1 MKTNFLKVSFM
12 ALAATVIASCSQ
24 ENEVMENIAPEET
37 TGQTLKIKAS
47 AAGFEAADAQTRAT
61 DDGAATVF
69 ENGDQMGLYI
79 VQTEGESQRL
89 VMNNVPL
96 TYDGSTWQAD
106 RTIYYYENAD
116 YIAYFPYKDD
126 ISASAASVATDIKT
140 AFDAYLEAN
149 ATGQSDID
157 VYRNA
162 DLMTATITA
171 SELSTQEG
179 EDKTLNFQL
188 KHSYSMVQ
196 LTVPVHKFNYTYKGE
211 TRTMSVPMSDF
222 EVKIGEQIVS
232 PCHLGDGVYRMLV
245 QPGDISLSGS
255 FEDPKDLRPVEF
267 DNATATTKTLAA
279 GSYIGYNVTYDGAP
293 TGEAT
298 PRSIIGDYFCQD
310 GTIYPADFLSAP
322 SNVIGIIFST
332 VDDTDTDNAAYGYY
346 ALSIRERGSMK
357 FYSSDETANESDAA
371 KADIEAITNY
381 SSDTEENFK
390 TALTDMNGFSW
401 TNAIRELSY
410 NITTDLTSNW
420 VNNADFAAP
429 SEGTS
434 GWFIPSIGQWVKVS
448 NVLGSDGSDYT
459 LEEPTYNSDKD
470 KFKLTYG
477 TTTGQVTNKFE
488 TIHSTLNSKVP
499 ITNAATTL
507 SGCYWSLTEA
517 TSDGTNSQ
525 NYCLDLSNGKFEIT
539 LQDKT
544 SKRILRPILAF

>member
-1 MKTNFLKVSFM
+1 
-12 ALAATVIASCSQ
+12 
-24 ENEVMENIAPEET
+24 MENIAPEET

-61 DDGAATVF
+61 DNGNNTVF
-69 ENGDQMGLYI
+69 ENGDRMGLYI

-96 TYDGSTWQAD
+96 TYDGSAWQAD

-116 YIAYFPYKDD
+116 YIAYFPYKAD

-149 ATGQSDID
+149 AADQSSID

-171 SELSTQEG
+171 SDLSAQTT

-232 PCHLGDGVYRMLV
+232 PCHLGEGVYRMLV
-245 QPGDISLSGS
+245 QPGNVSLSGS
-255 FEDPKDLRPVEF
+255 FEDPKDLRPVKFES
-267 DNATATTKTLAA
+267 ATTKTLAA
-279 GSYIGYNVTYDGAP
+279 GSYIGYNVTYNGAP

-298 PRSIIGDYFCQD
+298 TRSIIGDYFCQD
-310 GTIYPADFLSAP
+310 GTIYPAEFQSAP

-332 VDDTDTDNAAYGYY
+332 VDATTDTDNAAYGYY
-346 ALSIRERGSMK
+346 ALSIRERSSMK
-357 FYSSDETANESDAA
+357 FYSSDESTNSSDAA
-371 KADIEAITNY
+371 KVDIEAITNY
-381 SSDTEENFK
+381 PSDSEENFK
-390 TALTDMNGFSW
+390 AALTDMKGFSW
-401 TNAIRELSY
+401 TNAIREFSY
-410 NITTDLTSNW
+410 NITTDLANNW
-420 VNNADFAAP
+420 TGAFAAP
-429 SEGTS
+429 TESTS

-448 NVLGSDGSDYT
+448 NILGSDHT
-459 LEEPTYNSDKD
+459 LEEPTYNSGQ
-470 KFKLTYG
+470 KLTYA
-477 TTTGQVTNKFE
+477 TTAGQVTNKFE
-488 TIHSTLNSKVP
+488 TIHSTLNDKVT
-499 ITNAATTL
+499 ITNAATTF

-517 TSDGTNSQ
+517 TLDGTNSQ
-525 NYCLDLSNGKFEIT
+525 NYCLDLATNKFEIV